1 MSDVGGPKRGLMT
14 IGEEAKPPFAEIR
27 PAPAL
32 RLPSVDQVLRTDAGV
47 LAVARFGHDTT
58 VNAIRKVLD
67 STRQAARPARTAPP
81 DKASVAAQ
89 ALEVLER
96 QDAPSIRR
104 VFNLTGTVL
113 HTNLGRAILP
123 EVAVQAAIE
132 AMRQPIALEF
142 DVSTGRRGER
152 DDHVRG
158 LICELTGAEDACIVN
173 NNAGAVLL
181 VLNTLSGAKD
191 TIVSRGELIEIGG
204 AFRLPDIMAR
214 AGTRLVEIGTT
225 NRTHLRDYE
234 QALGDR
240 AGLILKAHTSNYL
253 IQGFTKSV
261 PPAELSALAKARG
274 VPFFHDL
281 GSGALVDLK
290 RYGLKPEP
298 TVRDALAEGADVVTF
313 SGDKLL
319 GGPQAGLIA
328 GRRDLIARIAAN
340 PMKRALR
347 MDKIRLAALEAI
359 LKLYR
364 DPDRL
369 PETLPTLK
377 SLVRP
382 VGEIAALAARL
393 RDPLAAAVGEGIAV
407 SVMECASQIGSG
419 ALPLEILPS
428 AGLTMA
434 PVGRKGAGTQL
445 DALAAAFRALPVP
458 VIGHIKDG
466 ALHFDLR
473 CLENEVDFL
482 GQLGQLQLKSR
493 ER

>member
-1 MSDVGGPKRGLMT
+1 MNEASD
-14 IGEEAKPPFAEIR
+14 I
-27 PAPAL
+27 APS
-32 RLPSVDQVLRTDAGV
+32 RLPSVDHVLRTDIGSV
-47 LAVARFGHDTT
+47 AVARYGHGTT
-58 VNAIRKVLD
+58 VNAIRRVLEHVRD
-67 STRQAARPARTAPP
+67 QARSSAVVVP
-81 DKASVAAQ
+81 DRDAIAAQ
-89 ALEVLER
+89 ALELIER
-96 QDAPSIRR
+96 EDAPSIRR

-123 EVAVQAAIE
+123 EVAVRAAVE

-142 DVSTGRRGER
+142 DVGTGKRGER

-181 VLNTLSGAKD
+181 VLNTLAGGKD
-191 TIVSRGELIEIGG
+191 AVVSRGELIEIGG
-204 AFRLPDIMAR
+204 AFRLPDIMVR
-214 AGTRLVEIGTT
+214 AGARLVEIGTT

-234 QALGDR
+234 QALGDG
-240 AGLILKAHTSNYL
+240 AGVILKAHTSNYL

-261 PPAELSALAKARG
+261 PPTELSALAKARN

-290 RYGLKPEP
+290 RYGLKSEP
-298 TVRDALAEGADVVTF
+298 TVREAITEGADVVTF

-328 GRRDLIARIAAN
+328 GRRDLIARIAKN

-369 PETLPTLK
+369 PETLPTLR
-377 SLVRP
+377 LLTRP
-382 VGEIAALAARL
+382 AAEIAMLAGRL
-393 RDPLAAAVGEGIAV
+393 RDPLAAAIGESFAV
-407 SVMECASQIGSG
+407 SVLECASQIGSG
-419 ALPLEILPS
+419 ALPLEGLPS
-428 AGLTMA
+428 AGIVIA
-434 PVGRKGAGTQL
+434 PVARKGGGAQL

-473 CLENEVDFL
+473 CLDHEADFL
-482 GQLGQLQLKSR
+482 GQLGRLQLHSK
-493 ER
+493 EG

>member
-1 MSDVGGPKRGLMT
+1 VNES
-14 IGEEAKPPFAEIR
+14 PP
-27 PAPAL
+27 L
-32 RLPSVDQVLRTDAGV
+32 SQRLPSVDAILRSRSGSVA
-47 LAVARFGHDTT
+47 LARYGHAAT
-58 VNAIRKVLD
+58 VNAVRRVLD
-67 STRQAARPARTAPP
+67 AVRRAIRAAGAGGTDDEA
-81 DKASVAAQ
+81 VAQ
-89 ALEVLER
+89 EALDLLER
-96 QDAPSIRR
+96 EDAPSVRR

-113 HTNLGRAILP
+113 HTNLGRAVLP
-123 EVAVQAAIE
+123 EAAIE
-132 AMRQPIALEF
+132 AAVHAMRQPIALEF
-142 DVSTGRRGER
+142 DVATGKRGER

-181 VLNTLSGAKD
+181 VLNTLSSGKD
-191 TIVSRGELIEIGG
+191 AIVSRGELIEIGG

-214 AGTRLVEIGTT
+214 AGARLVEIGTT

-234 QALGDR
+234 AALCDS

-261 PPAELSALAKARG
+261 PPAELSALAKARH

-281 GSGALVDLK
+281 GSGALVDLG

-298 TVRDALAEGADVVTF
+298 TVREALAEGADIVTF

-328 GRRDLIARIAAN
+328 GRKDLIALIAKN

-369 PETLPTLK
+369 PETLPTLR

-382 VGEIAALAARL
+382 AAEITALAMRI
-393 RDPLAAAVGEGIAV
+393 RDPLAAAVGAGYDVSIAQ
-407 SVMECASQIGSG
+407 CASQIGSG

-428 AGLTMA
+428 AGIA
-434 PVGRKGAGTQL
+434 IVPAARKGAGTQL
-445 DALAAAFRALPVP
+445 EVLAAAFRALPVP

-466 ALHFDLR
+466 ALCFDLR
-473 CLENEVDFL
+473 CLDEEADFL
-482 GQLGQLQLKSR
+482 GQLGRLQVDR
-493 ER
+493 RQPQ

>member
-1 MSDVGGPKRGLMT
+1 MNES
-14 IGEEAKPPFAEIR
+14 PP
-27 PAPAL
+27 L
-32 RLPSVDQVLRTDAGV
+32 SRLPSVDVILRSKTGSV
-47 LAVARFGHDTT
+47 AVARYGHAAT
-58 VNAIRKVLD
+58 VNAVRRVLD
-67 STRQAARPARTAPP
+67 DVRQAVRAGAIDRPGGEAIA
-81 DKASVAAQ
+81 KE
-89 ALEVLER
+89 ALDLLER
-96 QDAPSIRR
+96 EHAPSVRR

-113 HTNLGRAILP
+113 HTNLGRAVLP
-123 EVAVQAAIE
+123 ETAIEAAVQ

-142 DVSTGRRGER
+142 DVATGKRGER

-181 VLNTLSGAKD
+181 VLNTLSSGKD
-191 TIVSRGELIEIGG
+191 AIVSRGELIEIGG

-214 AGTRLVEIGTT
+214 AGARLVEIGTT

-234 QALGDR
+234 AALGDG

-261 PPAELSALAKARG
+261 PPEELSTLAKARH

-281 GSGALVDLK
+281 GSGALVDLA

-298 TVRDALAEGADVVTF
+298 TVREALAEGADIVTF

-328 GRRDLIARIAAN
+328 GRKDLIARIAKN

-369 PETLPTLK
+369 PETLPTLR

-382 VGEIAALAARL
+382 AAEITAMAMRI
-393 RDPLAAAVGEGIAV
+393 RDPLAAAVGAGYAV
-407 SVMECASQIGSG
+407 SVVRCASQIGSG

-428 AGLTMA
+428 AGIAIA
-434 PVGRKGAGTQL
+434 PAARKGAGTQL
-445 DALAAAFRALPVP
+445 EVLAAAFRALPVP

-466 ALHFDLR
+466 ALRFDLR
-473 CLENEVDFL
+473 CLEGEADFL
-482 GQLGQLQLKSR
+482 GQLGRLQVDQR
-493 ER
+493 EPQ